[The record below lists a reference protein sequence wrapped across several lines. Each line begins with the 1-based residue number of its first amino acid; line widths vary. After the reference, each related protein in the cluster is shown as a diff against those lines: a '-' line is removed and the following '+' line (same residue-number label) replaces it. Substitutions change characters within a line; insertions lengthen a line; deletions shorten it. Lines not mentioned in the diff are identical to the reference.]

1 MTSNAASE
9 RKSIGIVGAHL
20 ARIADEGSAT
30 HTYAITL
37 ASASSPGTTR
47 DLADAVH
54 LLCAVHGKFPG
65 LADIACTIPSAAP
78 REWLRSAADA
88 LERERLFLVRL
99 TSAIGPI
106 PSTPRTTRP
115 SPPAVP

>member
-65 LADIACTIPSAAP
+65 LADIACTIPSA
-78 REWLRSAADA
+78 SAAERSHSRGAA
-88 LERERLFLVRL
+88 LGIGQAM
-99 TSAIGPI
+99 SA
-106 PSTPRTTRP
+106 
-115 SPPAVP
+115 SPGNLP